1 MPLNSP
7 RLLIRHWI
15 PSTGLH
21 TDKEAKLQ
29 EESISR
35 PTQTDYAILNTK
47 YYKIRDNNKHDTLHY
62 SIEGHKRDDIPIL
75 KDKPPMYILLIDLPL
90 LPICFQTF

>member
-1 MPLNSP
+1 MCRKSGTVPLNSP

-21 TDKEAKLQ
+21 TDIHTKRK

-35 PTQTDYAILNTK
+35 PTQTDYAVQTTK
-47 YYKIRDNNKHDTLHY
+47 YYQIKDNTTSTGNASQED
-62 SIEGHKRDDIPIL
+62 SNDR
-75 KDKPPMYILLIDLPL
+75 PL
-90 LPICFQTF
+90 LSPEDINQPNSSETYP